1 MTEDA
6 DRDQGREIV
15 TMLACN
21 HHTMSEPGKT
31 APFPP
36 ELVGIVAHLVASSG
50 HEKRQQNLV
59 ACRLVCRTFAQ
70 EFRPYLFRTLRI
82 HDVGGSDGRVSPRHK
97 ILQENPS
104 NCALVKSVSVALSPS
119 GWIEQD
125 SSLAEILGLLTS
137 VTTLSLCATV
147 PSTFFSFDV
156 LSRALKKAIDH
167 ICALE
172 SFQHLNLDS
181 CTHVPPA
188 LYLSSP
194 KVKKVTIHDVY
205 FAELPLP
212 EDGVQH
218 PLDFSLGGESS
229 TMSSSPSFLASLR
242 RARSIKM
249 KTSWGAVRLGD
260 VATILKA
267 CPTVQ
272 TLEIGFKGS

>member
-1 MTEDA
+1 MPT
-6 DRDQGREIV
+6 QISGLKIM
-15 TMLACN
+15 TMLAC
-21 HHTMSEPGKT
+21 HHDTMNKPK
-31 APFPP
+31 AVAFPP

-50 HEKRQQNLV
+50 HEKRQQTLV

-104 NCALVKSVSVALSPS
+104 YCALVKSVSVALSPS

-137 VTTLSLCATV
+137 VTTLSLSATV
-147 PSTFFSFDV
+147 PNTVFSFDT
-156 LSRALKKAIDH
+156 LSRALRMAIDH

-194 KVKKVTIHDVY
+194 TVKKVTLHDVD
-205 FAELPLP
+205 FLELPPP
-212 EDGVQH
+212 EDGLH
-218 PLDFSLGGESS
+218 HTLDFSLGGDLSV
-229 TMSSSPSFLASLR
+229 MSSSRSFLASLG
-242 RARSIKM
+242 RAQSIDM
-249 KTSWGAVRLGD
+249 KASWESVRLGD
-260 VATILKA
+260 VATLLK
-267 CPTVQ
+267 PQ
-272 TLEIGFKGS
+272 